1 MVLIFLKWILVLQ
14 IIGIIG
20 FPISYFLF
28 KHVKGIGIG
37 FSKPLGILFL
47 CSTYW
52 IISHIPYISQ
62 ENFSLFIWFFFL
74 LSLSLIYLIFKRNEI
89 ISAIQENKVLL
100 LTIELVF
107 FLVLLLWIFV
117 RFLDPNIYG
126 TEKPMDFMMMN
137 SVVNSSGFPPHDLW
151 FSGEIISYYY
161 FGYWIFGIISI
172 LSNVSLNI
180 SYNLSVATVAAL
192 VSSSV
197 FGLVS
202 MLIKENNGSLRE
214 SIIISV
220 ATIFFILFS
229 SNLHVIWETL
239 TFLGIL
245 SKSFLTWLSIDGLSK
260 DILGDWYL
268 SGGWWRSTRI
278 INFFE
283 NGQGIDYTISEFPL
297 FSFILGDLHPHMMS
311 IPFLILSL
319 SSVYIFQF
327 IKLKNKYDI
336 GNIIR
341 FILIT
346 MIIGAVGFIN
356 GWDFPVLILIFITFY
371 IFFPLIRS
379 FFDRFQFSRKYIFIL
394 PIIVILPTIIFFS
407 QYYIHLGS
415 QIQFPPIVPVKV
427 SSRVI
432 HFITIWGFFFIIIS
446 PVFIRNSL
454 LIKKD
459 ILQNRNN
466 GRLFFQVMLDYKI
479 VSTILFTIIFI
490 FWSILNA
497 WIYDQY
503 DFSRVIHNSLII
515 FPLFILLLL
524 SSRNIFNKSEKI
536 IPNPVYFFHGLLF
549 VSLLILLGVEM
560 FRVNDFFG
568 NRMNTIFK
576 TYYQVWIFLSLVSGY
591 VIWDIFFNNDND
603 YVRSRFMKILISFSL
618 INLMIFSSY
627 YFISSINDRSNG
639 FKNDQT
645 LDGLKFFPRTHS
657 AEYKIIEWIKK
668 NTQKGDVILES
679 VGQDYS
685 DSSLI
690 STFSG
695 RPTVLGWMGHE
706 HQWRGDYSLIN
717 TRNQDVTKIYTSDNL
732 DLIFSL
738 IKKYHVKYIIVG
750 EKEIIDY
757 QINDFLTL
765 EQLGDVVF
773 NEKGNKIIKIYS
785 TK

>member
-1 MVLIFLKWILVLQ
+1 MVLIFLKWVLVLQ

-28 KHVKGIGIG
+28 KNVKGIGIG

-52 IISHIPYISQ
+52 IISHIPYVSHG
-62 ENFSLFIWFFFL
+62 NSSLFIWFFFL
-74 LSLSLIYLIFKRNEI
+74 LSSSLIYLILKRNEI
-89 ISAIQENKVLL
+89 ILAIQEYKVLL
-100 LTIELVF
+100 LTIELMF
-107 FLVLLLWIFV
+107 FLVLLLWLFV
-117 RFLDPNIYG
+117 RFIDPNIYG

-137 SVVNSSGFPPHDLW
+137 SVVNSSNFPPHDLW
-151 FSGEIISYYY
+151 FSGEVISYYY

-172 LSNVSLNI
+172 LSNVSLNF

-202 MLIKENNGSLRE
+202 MLIKENNGSQRE
-214 SIIISV
+214 SIIVSV

-229 SNLHVIWETL
+229 SNLHIIWETL
-239 TFLGIL
+239 TFFGIL

-260 DILGDWYL
+260 DIFGDWYL

-297 FSFILGDLHPHMMS
+297 FSFILGDLHPHLMS

-319 SSVYIFQF
+319 SSLYIFQF
-327 IKLKNKYDI
+327 IKIKNKKKYDI

-356 GWDFPVLILIFITFY
+356 GWDFPVLILIFIIFY

-394 PIIVILPTIIFFS
+394 PIMVVLPTLIFFS
-407 QYYIHLGS
+407 QYYIHLGN
-415 QIQFPPIVPVKV
+415 QIQFPPILPVKV
-427 SSRVI
+427 SSRLI
-432 HFITIWGFFFIIIS
+432 HFITIWGFFLIIIS

-459 ILQNRNN
+459 ILQKNRSNN
-466 GRLFFQVMLDYKI
+466 SFFFI
-479 VSTILFTIIFI
+479 IFTILFTIIFI
-490 FWSILNA
+490 FWSIGNA

-503 DFSRVIHNSLII
+503 DFSRVIHNLLII

-524 SSRNIFNKSEKI
+524 SSRSIFNKSENV
-536 IPNPVYFFHGLLF
+536 IPNPGYFFHGLLF

-560 FRVNDFFG
+560 FRLNDFFG

-576 TYYQVWIFLSLVSGY
+576 TYYQVWTFLSLVSGY
-591 VIWDIFFNNDND
+591 VIWDIFFNDDND

-618 INLMIFSSY
+618 ISLFIFSSY

-639 FKNDQT
+639 FKNETT
-645 LDGLKFFPRTHS
+645 LDGLKFLQTSHS
-657 AEYKIIEWIKK
+657 SEYKIIEWIKK
-668 NTQKGDVILES
+668 NTEKGDVILES

-706 HQWRGDYSLIN
+706 HQWRGDFSLIN
-717 TRNQDVTKIYTSDNL
+717 SRNLDVTKIYTSN
-732 DLIFSL
+732 DLELKLRL
-738 IKKYHVKYIIVG
+738 IKKYNVKYVIFG
-750 EKEIIDY
+750 EKEKNVFGISNY
-757 QINDFLTL
+757 QFLQ
-765 EQLGDVVF
+765 QLGDLVF
-773 NEKGNKIIKIYS
+773 NENGNIIIKIYE
-785 TK
+785 